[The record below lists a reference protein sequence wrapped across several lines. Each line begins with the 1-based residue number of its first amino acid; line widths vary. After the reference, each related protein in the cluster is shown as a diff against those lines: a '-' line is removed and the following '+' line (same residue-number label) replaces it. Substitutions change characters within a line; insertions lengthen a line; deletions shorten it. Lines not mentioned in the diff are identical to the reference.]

1 MIKLNLSGSELLYST
16 YFGGSTFKQ
25 NDDGSQS
32 GTGESASAIAL
43 DAAGHAY
50 VTGSTGSDDFPVTPG
65 AFDTDCG
72 DDAIAGDCAEGSL
85 TDAFIAKFEDGPG
98 IHVGGMELVE
108 RSSGKGMW
116 RATVGVELHRSD
128 ETPGGEADVMGEWR
142 GSAGYQLAAS
152 CPTDAT
158 TGACRVSSGDI
169 SNKNDP
175 VVFTVTTVT
184 DVPPASSLIYDA
196 SGNHDPDP
204 DSNGTQI
211 TVFKSEKGSGDG
223 GGGGKPCN
231 PNKPGCNR

>member
-1 MIKLNLSGSELLYST
+1 
-16 YFGGSTFKQ
+16 
-25 NDDGSQS
+25 
-32 GTGESASAIAL
+32 
-43 DAAGHAY
+43 
-50 VTGSTGSDDFPVTPG
+50 
-65 AFDTDCG
+65 
-72 DDAIAGDCAEGSL
+72 
-85 TDAFIAKFEDGPG
+85 
-98 IHVGGMELVE
+98 ME
-108 RSSGKGMW
+108 
-116 RATVGVELHRSD
+116 VELHHSD
-128 ETPGGEADVMGEWR
+128 ETLGGAADVMGEWR

-152 CPTDAT
+152 CPTDPT

-175 VVFTVTTVT
+175 VVFTVT
-184 DVPPASSLIYDA
+184 DVRPVSTPLIYDA